1 MQIQTSKKNLKY
13 IGFFVLLCLGM
24 FSQSSFSQKKDSL
37 SGQEKYKDLPLESG
51 RMIKFNTTEGT
62 WLSLDISPD
71 GKTIMFS
78 MLGDLYTIP
87 FSGGKATRIT
97 DGLALDTK
105 PSYSPNGKSIAFA
118 SDRSGNDNVWIM
130 DLETKETRQVT
141 KDRRGAVESV
151 AWSPDGEYIVASKG
165 KRNLKLHLFH
175 KDAGKGTQLIK
186 APASLK
192 TVEPVF
198 SPDNKYIYYSLQE
211 MVVGIIMHNYH
222 NIKFLDMI

>member
-1 MQIQTSKKNLKY
+1 
-13 IGFFVLLCLGM
+13 
-24 FSQSSFSQKKDSL
+24 
-37 SGQEKYKDLPLESG
+37 
-51 RMIKFNTTEGT
+51 MIKFNTTEGT

-78 MLGDLYTIP
+78 MLGDIYTIT
-87 FSGGKATRIT
+87 FSGGKATRIS

-105 PSYSPNGKSIAFA
+105 PSYIPDGKSIAFA
-118 SDRSGNDNVWIM
+118 SDRSGNYNVCIM

-141 KDRRGAVESV
+141 KDRRVAVESV

-165 KRNLKLHLFH
+165 KRNLKLHLYH

-192 TVEPVF
+192 
-198 SPDNKYIYYSLQE
+198 Q
-211 MVVGIIMHNYH
+211 
-222 NIKFLDMI
+222 